1 LEKVIEKKPTLT
13 ESLFDKLFFSF
24 SDKLKFSIK
33 ASLSM
38 ALAYL
43 IPLSQG
49 WNQASTA
56 AITVMLIAAMGSVSE
71 SVLKGAMR
79 VVGTIIGA
87 IIGMTLI
94 AIFPQDRF
102 FFLLSLSIIV
112 AVPLYL
118 VRAYKGDPSIF
129 MLTAMTM
136 MMVFKNGEVDDV
148 FLFGLDKTYMTIFG
162 IMVYTL
168 VGIFLWP
175 VNIEDTTTQD
185 ACSLSTAQTQLFLD
199 RDSSKEAR
207 QKSLALLIEH
217 EAALAASTM
226 DTGTASIDMQQWHS
240 VIYNYKNINAHLTLL
255 SMHDKENY
263 VENIDTYISNY
274 KTLESEIT
282 TLFKEVSSAWKNGEE
297 IDIPEA
303 LTPEY
308 QTDEIKAL
316 SHLERASLITTI
328 QDMKKLH
335 DELRTLATKLNRIHS
350 PLPTFFESEN
360 IPENKRFLWGD
371 VEHLKGVLITFI
383 IFWAATYFW
392 INMNPVGGF
401 MVVALATGLSVL
413 TTFSPI
419 KPSMLIVVF
428 TASFIFATFMYVVVL
443 PHLQYGWELGL
454 FIFVYSFISFHMV
467 NAKISIFFL
476 LGLFTLNIMNTMYY
490 DFGIFLLILL
500 MFYMFLML
508 LHIFYYIP
516 FSTRPEHLFI
526 EMKNRFFALTQNMLD
541 KGRKEQEGKRSKS
554 LLMVRFRATYSEVHL
569 MSTVKKMQ
577 LWASKIDDKYF
588 DTVDKEKL
596 LGFTKESEKFAYL
609 VELLYHRDLEMKNN
623 PLIKIMRKKYTLP
636 YFSDLLGEYAKG
648 KNVEDIDAFWKDRK
662 ETIQI
667 IEKSLS
673 TTLNEI
679 DFEQYSRKD
688 IAEIYENISLRRNV
702 WLSLFD
708 CQEMMYTLDFNALK
722 LSRF

>member
-1 LEKVIEKKPTLT
+1 MEKAVESKRNILERVLDT
-13 ESLFDKLFFSF
+13 LFFSL

-102 FFLLSLSIIV
+102 FFLISLSLIV
-112 AVPLYL
+112 AIPLYL

-136 MMVFKNGEVDDV
+136 MMVFKSGEVDDV

-162 IMVYTL
+162 IAVYTL
-168 VGIFLWP
+168 VGVFLWP
-175 VNIEDTTTQD
+175 VSLENTTTQH
-185 ACSLSTAQTQLFLD
+185 ALELSTSQSELFSD
-199 RDSSKEAR
+199 RDASKEER
-207 QKSLALLIEH
+207 TK
-217 EAALAASTM
+217 ALATLLQREASLETSTM
-226 DTGTASIDMQQWHS
+226 DTGSASIELQQWHS
-240 VIYNYKNINAHLTLL
+240 IIHNYKNINAHLTLL
-255 SMHDKENY
+255 SMHDKEAY
-263 VENIDTYISNY
+263 AENLNLYISNY
-274 KTLESEIT
+274 ETLESDIT
-282 TLFKEVSSAWKNGEE
+282 LLFKEITLAWETQQE
-297 IDIPEA
+297 IPIPEA

-308 QTDEIKAL
+308 QTEMIKEL
-316 SHLERASLITTI
+316 SHLNRASLITTM

-350 PLPTFFESEN
+350 PLPTYFDSEEM
-360 IPENKRFLWGD
+360 PKNKRFVWGD
-371 VEHLKGVLITFI
+371 IEHLKGVLITFI

-392 INMNPVGGF
+392 IHMNPMGGF

-419 KPSMLIVVF
+419 KPSMLIIVF
-428 TASFIFATFMYVVVL
+428 TASFIFATFMYVAVL
-443 PHLQYGWELGL
+443 PHLHYGWELGL
-454 FIFVYSFISFHMV
+454 FIFVYSFISFHFV

-490 DFGIFLLILL
+490 DFGIFLLVLL

-516 FSTRPEHLFI
+516 FSTRPEHLFMD
-526 EMKNRFFALTQNMLD
+526 MKSRFFKLSQNMLD
-541 KGRKEQEGKRSKS
+541 AGRKHQEGKGSWF
-554 LLMVRFRATYSEVHL
+554 VRLKAKYAQDHL
-569 MSTVKKMQ
+569 MGTVKKMQ
-577 LWASKIDDKYF
+577 LWASKIDETYF
-588 DTVDKEKL
+588 DTLNKEKL
-596 LGFTKESEKFAYL
+596 LAFTKESEKFAYL
-609 VELLYHRDLEMKNN
+609 VELLYQRDLSIQNN
-623 PLIKIMRKKYTLP
+623 PLIENLVENYTLP
-636 YFSDLLGEYAKG
+636 KFSELLGQYVKG
-648 KNVEDIDAFWKDRK
+648 TEVKDIDAFWKDK
-662 ETIQI
+662 EQI
-667 IEKSLS
+667 VEAVEETLS
-673 TTLNEI
+673 KVLGEI
-679 DFEQYSRKD
+679 DVVHYSKKD
-688 IAEIYENISLRRNV
+688 MAELYENISLRRNV
-702 WLSLFD
+702 WLSLLD
-708 CQEMMYTLDFNALK
+708 CQEIMSEIDFNALK
-722 LSRF
+722 QSRF